1 MMTVNGAA
9 PRMTARKITLFAG
22 LGFVLAV
29 SAATGPASAEALDP
43 SERSIARPAAKSGSS
58 AKTGTSAT
66 RGFGFTGAAA
76 TRNIV
81 VPRSGSSQP
90 ARIGRGDDDALMP
103 ADRSTGTGG
112 AGRSPSSAAPKAP
125 ASTKPYAD
133 AIARHARANGVPVAL
148 AMAVVRIESNYNA
161 KARGRAGEVGLM
173 QIKPRTARGMGFS
186 GSTAAL
192 YDPDTNLRWGMKYLA
207 GAYER
212 AGGDTCG
219 TIMRYQGGHYATRM
233 SKAAVAYCAKV
244 KRHMA
249 G

>member
-1 MMTVNGAA
+1 
-9 PRMTARKITLFAG
+9 MTARKIALFAG
-22 LGFVLAV
+22 LGFALAV
-29 SAATGPASAEALDP
+29 SAASTGPAGAEALDP
-43 SERSIARPAAKSGSS
+43 SERSIARPAAKTKAPG
-58 AKTGTSAT
+58 TTSAT
-66 RGFGFTGAAA
+66 RSFGFTGGAA

-81 VPRSGSSQP
+81 VPKSGSSQP
-90 ARIGRGDDDALMP
+90 ARIGRGNDDALMP

-112 AGRSPSSAAPKAP
+112 AGRSPSLAPKAP

-207 GAYER
+207 GAYTR

-219 TIMRYQGGHYATRM
+219 TIMRYQGGHYTTRM

-249 G
+249 GGSV

>member
-1 MMTVNGAA
+1 MTTVNGAA
-9 PRMTARKITLFAG
+9 LGTIAQKITLSAG
-22 LGFVLAV
+22 LGFVLVVSAV
-29 SAATGPASAEALDP
+29 SSDPATAEGLDP
-43 SERSIARPAAKSGSS
+43 SERSIARPAGQ
-58 AKTGTSAT
+58 AKTAGTAAGT
-66 RGFGFTGAAA
+66 RGFGFSGAAA
-76 TRNIV
+76 TRDV
-81 VPRSGSSQP
+81 RVPKSGSTQP
-90 ARIGRGDDDALMP
+90 GRVGRGNDDALM
-103 ADRSTGTGG
+103 S
-112 AGRSPSSAAPKAP
+112 AGRSSGSGGATSSASKAP
-125 ASTKPYAD
+125 ANTSGKPYAS

-207 GAYER
+207 GAYTR

-219 TIMRYQGGHYATRM
+219 TIMRYQGGHYAKRM
-233 SKAAVAYCAKV
+233 SKSAVAYCAKV

-249 G
+249 GQSV